1 MNEPR
6 LCGRLLAQLF
16 RNGQTGVNAD
26 IIDIARSCD
35 ASVLAVLKASVILE
49 RAGLVDA
56 RRLRLTLPGLA
67 VAAAFTP
74 PRVEASAKRQPA
86 RSPSRSRHAA

>member
-1 MNEPR
+1 MNEPS

-16 RNGQTGVNAD
+16 RNGQAGVNAD
-26 IIDIARSCD
+26 VIDLARSCD
-35 ASVLAVLKASVILE
+35 ASLLAVLKASLVLE

-67 VAAAFTP
+67 VAAAFAQP
-74 PRVEASAKRQPA
+74 HAQAAAERRPA
-86 RSPSRSRHAA
+86 RSPSRARHAA

>member
-26 IIDIARSCD
+26 IIDVARSCE

-67 VAAAFTP
+67 VAAAFAQP
-74 PRVEASAKRQPA
+74 GAEAPAGRQPA
-86 RSPSRSRHAA
+86 RSPSRARHAA